1 MTFISDLDRDRATSP
16 QHICIVTETF
26 PPEVNGVAL
35 TLSHL
40 VEGLRAHGHQ
50 VSIVRPRQKK
60 ADRATYDDSQTTL
73 VSGVPLPGY
82 RGLQFGLPAS
92 RLLRDTWTIHRPDVV
107 YIATEGPLGWSAV
120 CAAQRLKIAAFSGF
134 HTNYH
139 TYSRHYRLGWLQ
151 QLVFKY
157 LCEFHN
163 RTLGTLVP
171 TADLRDKLQAL
182 GFRNVS
188 FVGRGVDSQLFG
200 PQRRCPRLRCD
211 WGVSDSDLA
220 ILYVGRLAPEKN
232 LALAIDAYRSM
243 KQKRESVKF
252 VLVGDGP
259 MRASLQQQHRDLIF
273 RGMLTGEQ
281 LAKHYAS
288 ADMFLFPSETETFGN
303 VTLEAMAS
311 GLVVV
316 AYDYAAAKLHIRH
329 GETGVLVPY
338 GDSRAFVD
346 SAASLV
352 WEPQAIHR
360 MRQQAREYVASI
372 KWSRVVERFEAL
384 VTGTHRL
391 VEKSNSTN
399 DVGRS
404 GCRGPREALGC
415 WWELWTAGLKQL
427 VVALARSI
435 GIADG

>member
-1 MTFISDLDRDRATSP
+1 MPVEHRERADGGADPMTLVSDFNRDRATPP

-40 VEGLRAHGHQ
+40 VKGLRANGHR
-50 VSIVRPRQKK
+50 VSIVRPRQRKV
-60 ADRATYDDSQTTL
+60 DCPIDDDSLTTL
-73 VSGVPLPGY
+73 VRGLPLPGY

-92 RLLRDTWTIHRPDVV
+92 RTLRDLWEAHRPDVV

-120 CAAQRLKIAAFSGF
+120 CAAKRLRIAAFSGF

-157 LCEFHN
+157 LCGFHN
-163 RTLGTLVP
+163 RTVGTLVP
-171 TADLRDKLQAL
+171 TADLRDKLEAL

-188 FVGRGVDSQLFG
+188 FVGRGVDTQLFG
-200 PQRRCPRLRCD
+200 PQRRCAQLRRD
-211 WGVSDSDLA
+211 WGVSESDLA

-232 LALAIDAYRSM
+232 LALAVNAYRSM
-243 KQKRESVKF
+243 QQKRPSVKF

-259 MRASLQQQHRDLIF
+259 LRASLQEQYRDLIF

-281 LAKHYAS
+281 LARHYAS

-316 AYDYAAAKLHIRH
+316 AYDYAAAKLHIRN

-338 GDSRAFVD
+338 GDARAFID
-346 SAASLV
+346 SATSMV
-352 WEPQAIHR
+352 WEAQAINR
-360 MRQQAREYVASI
+360 MRQQAHDYVASI

-384 VTGTHRL
+384 VTGPRDHIVEGPNSQMTSGGLAIAARGRL
-391 VEKSNSTN
+391 
-399 DVGRS
+399 
-404 GCRGPREALGC
+404 
-415 WWELWTAGLKQL
+415 
-427 VVALARSI
+427 
-435 GIADG
+435 

>member
-1 MTFISDLDRDRATSP
+1 MIEYRSSIDNYRKRTDGGADSMTFASDLNRDRTTSS

-40 VEGLRAHGHQ
+40 VKGLRANGHH
-50 VSIVRPRQKK
+50 VSLVRPRQNKV
-60 ADRATYDDSQTTL
+60 DSHINGDNLTTL
-73 VSGVPLPGY
+73 VRGLPLPGY

-92 RLLRDTWTIHRPDVV
+92 RSLRETWSTQRPDVV
-107 YIATEGPLGWSAV
+107 YVATEGPLGWSAI
-120 CAAQRLKIAAFSGF
+120 CAAQRLCIPAYSGF

-139 TYSRHYRLGWLQ
+139 TYSKHYRLGWLQ

-157 LCEFHN
+157 LCGFHN
-163 RTLGTLVP
+163 RTNGTLVP
-171 TADLRDKLQAL
+171 TADLRDRLTEL

-200 PQRRCPRLRCD
+200 PQRRCAELRRD
-211 WGVSDSDLA
+211 WGVSDTDLA

-232 LALAIDAYRSM
+232 LTLAVNAYRSV
-243 KQKRESVKF
+243 KQKHESVKF

-259 MRASLQQQHRDLIF
+259 LRASLQEQHRDLIF
-273 RGMLTGEQ
+273 RGTLTGEP
-281 LAKHYAS
+281 LARHYAS

-316 AYDYAAAKLHIRH
+316 AYNYAAAKLHIRH

-338 GDSRAFVD
+338 GDSMAFID
-346 SAASLV
+346 SAAALV
-352 WEPQAIHR
+352 GQPQALLR
-360 MRQQAREYVASI
+360 MRQQARQYVASI

-384 VTGTHRL
+384 VTGRHDQFNEGPSSQITSGGL
-391 VEKSNSTN
+391 AVA
-399 DVGRS
+399 GR
-404 GCRGPREALGC
+404 
-415 WWELWTAGLKQL
+415 
-427 VVALARSI
+427 I
-435 GIADG
+435 